1 MLLNKWVKGNNVKE
15 GITDMT
21 KKKSAPTSTELF
33 LEGDVAVQ
41 ERKKEMERTVGMKIK
56 EIGERIWGGEAG
68 RHFCLSWL

>member
-1 MLLNKWVKGNNVKE
+1 
-15 GITDMT
+15 MT